1 MFSLSVQ
8 GLETLE
14 KTYLFLDLIQGLEI
28 LEFYRVILVS
38 REFYGGQFSY
48 YYCPICHDEYQQKG
62 KRATG
67 LSKRAAGLSKRATSL
82 SKRTAGLSKRTAGLS
97 KRAAGLSKQAAGVS
111 KWAAGPSKRASGLST
126 TSLLALGKP
135 TYKHNNSHAHW
146 FVYSK
151 SGS

>member
-48 YYCPICHDEYQQKG
+48 YYCPICHDEYQQK
-62 KRATG
+62 RQ
-67 LSKRAAGLSKRATSL
+67 AGNR
-82 SKRTAGLSKRTAGLS
+82 
-97 KRAAGLSKQAAGVS
+97 SKQAGSRSKQAGNKS
-111 KWAAGPSKRASGLST
+111 KQADSRSKQADSRSKQAGSRSKQAGSRCKQVGSRSKQAGIRSKHYVVIGT
-126 TSLLALGKP
+126 GKA
-135 TYKHNNSHAHW
+135 N
-146 FVYSK
+146 V
-151 SGS
+151 